1 MTFKPKK
8 SLITCFKNFS
18 ILYGKTN
25 DIFKH
30 KKTKNDILKLNISDN
45 NTNISEVNY
54 NLNFKKFLK
63 LKDNSLLSLPELFAV
78 LNKKQFLRILKQE
91 MIRNDEFQKIH
102 LPISFFY
109 SEKEEVSFKLNFKM
123 NFLIK
128 LNNLIGK
135 NLTRYNNNK
144 KYLLYKIFPKIDN
157 NLKEVKEYGK
167 SLFFL
172 SKIFL
177 IPPSHDSSMK
187 TFQKIDLMNLRNDSK
202 NSVKWFYPTGFIF
215 KCSLIY
221 ILIPSHICN
230 HLDFRNKF
238 QKMLKFVLAQSI
250 FFKSICYSTLFYLE
264 YHKKIG
270 KSNRVFN
277 KNTLNCL
284 KNYLKKKNGASALK
298 NNFPF
303 RISIGRISN
312 QIVNMFYKYI
322 HEKFLD
328 SITSCLK
335 KKKKRIIPIFYN
347 IHPHKIPFKKIKF
360 KIKDFLEK
368 FNDNEFFDKLIDNF
382 FFKKNEHQFFFFNLK
397 FFIIRKKTFLF
408 LKKIFLSNKRY
419 YFNLAFLL
427 LKLDNNKKSLEI
439 GIISPKNSVGSEINI
454 GICNYDTLKNLISF
468 RIKSKW
474 QFFQINFSSKSV
486 EELNVNPAGS
496 LIVFLENY
504 KINLNIVTNY
514 FSFPVEFSLRK
525 VQSSVIYLKRR
536 FSNNTLE
543 INFYFNIYLKSKIA
557 YILFIFYHSNH
568 SKVRSLNVFSI
579 FRKLRSL
586 KFIFIK
592 NFIHSIIIGL
602 VFFIRWDVGVK
613 DFPRLILI
621 KSLNEKFKENN
632 RFLDKI
638 NLEYNSIT
646 YRFG

>member
-1 MTFKPKK
+1 
-8 SLITCFKNFS
+8 
-18 ILYGKTN
+18 
-25 DIFKH
+25 
-30 KKTKNDILKLNISDN
+30 
-45 NTNISEVNY
+45 
-54 NLNFKKFLK
+54 
-63 LKDNSLLSLPELFAV
+63 
-78 LNKKQFLRILKQE
+78 
-91 MIRNDEFQKIH
+91 
-102 LPISFFY
+102 
-109 SEKEEVSFKLNFKM
+109 
-123 NFLIK
+123 
-128 LNNLIGK
+128 
-135 NLTRYNNNK
+135 
-144 KYLLYKIFPKIDN
+144 
-157 NLKEVKEYGK
+157 
-167 SLFFL
+167 
-172 SKIFL
+172 
-177 IPPSHDSSMK
+177 
-187 TFQKIDLMNLRNDSK
+187 
-202 NSVKWFYPTGFIF
+202 
-215 KCSLIY
+215 
-221 ILIPSHICN
+221 
-230 HLDFRNKF
+230 
-238 QKMLKFVLAQSI
+238 
-250 FFKSICYSTLFYLE
+250 
-264 YHKKIG
+264 
-270 KSNRVFN
+270 
-277 KNTLNCL
+277 
-284 KNYLKKKNGASALK
+284 
-298 NNFPF
+298 
-303 RISIGRISN
+303 
-312 QIVNMFYKYI
+312 
-322 HEKFLD
+322 
-328 SITSCLK
+328 
-335 KKKKRIIPIFYN
+335 
-347 IHPHKIPFKKIKF
+347 
-360 KIKDFLEK
+360 
-368 FNDNEFFDKLIDNF
+368 
-382 FFKKNEHQFFFFNLK
+382 
-397 FFIIRKKTFLF
+397 LF